1 MILSTVPHR
10 MLSNPKCRLN
20 RENPDSTF
28 CTPMEGIND
37 VTSLYVDVYPAAWR
51 IETVN
56 DEIHRGFEYV
66 RSELDV
72 ARHIE
77 MTH

>member
-1 MILSTVPHR
+1 
-10 MLSNPKCRLN
+10 
-20 RENPDSTF
+20 
-28 CTPMEGIND
+28 MEGFND
-37 VTSLYVDVYPAAWR
+37 ATSLYVNAYPAAWR

-66 RSELDV
+66 RSELDITQY
-72 ARHIE
+72 IE